1 MRYLALGDSY
11 TVGEG
16 AGERA
21 SFADQIEEG
30 RRSTVNGQRKPVDR
44 RPSTVDRIA
53 TTGWTTGELLAA
65 IRAAPPTGVYDL
77 VSLCIGV
84 NNQYRG
90 LPIEEYRR
98 EFSELLALAIGF
110 AGGAPRQ
117 VVVLS
122 IPDWGVTPF
131 AEGRDRAA
139 IGEAID
145 AFNRAAKAETRQRGA
160 HWVDVTGDSR
170 RHPDDVVEDG
180 LHPSA
185 QAYARWARLVADQ
198 LQP

>member
-16 AGERA
+16 ARE
-21 SFADQIEEG
+21 SFADF
-30 RRSTVNGQRKPVDR
+30 VQRQTPDAERQASGVR
-44 RPSTVDRIA
+44 RPAFDRIA

-65 IRAAPPTGVYDL
+65 VGAAPPEGTYDL
-77 VSLCIGV
+77 VSLCLGV

-90 LPIEEYRR
+90 LPLDEYRR
-98 EFSELLALAIGF
+98 EFAELLALAIGY
-110 AGGAPRQ
+110 AGGRPRQ

-131 AEGRDRAA
+131 AEGRDRAGIA
-139 IGEAID
+139 REID
-145 AFNRAAKAETRQRGA
+145 DFNRAAEAETRARGA
-160 HWVDVTGDSR
+160 IWVDVTGDSR
-170 RHPDDVVEDG
+170 RHPDDLVQDG

-185 QAYARWARLVADQ
+185 GAYARWARLVTDQ
-198 LQP
+198 LHL

>member
-16 AGERA
+16 VEAGKGFPEQLSRDA
-21 SFADQIEEG
+21 G
-30 RRSTVNGQRKPVDR
+30 RGAQDTTRDPRPVTR
-44 RPSTVDRIA
+44 DRIA

-65 IRAAPPTGVYDL
+65 IRAAPPKGVYDL

-98 EFSELLALAIGF
+98 EFSELLAMAIGF
-110 AGGAPRQ
+110 AGDAPHH

-122 IPDWGVTPF
+122 IPDWGVTPSG
-131 AEGRDRAA
+131 ERHHRAG
-139 IGEAID
+139 IGDEID
-145 AFNRAAKAETRQRGA
+145 AFNQAAEAESRRRGA
-160 HWVDVTGDSR
+160 HWVDVTSDSR
-170 RHPDDVVEDG
+170 RHPHDVVEDG

-185 QAYARWARLVADQ
+185 PAYARWARLVTDQ

>member
-16 AGERA
+16 VEAGKGFPEQLSRDA
-21 SFADQIEEG
+21 G
-30 RRSTVNGQRKPVDR
+30 RGAQDTTRDPRPVTR
-44 RPSTVDRIA
+44 DRIA

-65 IRAAPPTGVYDL
+65 IRATPPTGTYDL

-90 LPIEEYRR
+90 LPLEEYQR
-98 EFSELLALAIGF
+98 EFAELLDLAIGY
-110 AGGAPRQ
+110 AGGNAQ
-117 VVVLS
+117 HVVVLS

-131 AEGRDRAA
+131 ADGRDRGA

-145 AFNRAAKAETRQRGA
+145 AFNRVAEAETRRRGVA
-160 HWVDVTGDSR
+160 WVNVTDDSR
-170 RHPDDVVEDG
+170 RHPDDVVADG

-185 QAYARWARLVADQ
+185 QAYARWARLVTDQ
-198 LQP
+198 LHP

>member
-1 MRYLALGDSY
+1 VTR
-11 TVGEG
+11 
-16 AGERA
+16 
-21 SFADQIEEG
+21 
-30 RRSTVNGQRKPVDR
+30 
-44 RPSTVDRIA
+44 DRIA

-110 AGGAPRQ
+110 AGGAARQ

-145 AFNRAAKAETRQRGA
+145 AFNRAAEAETRRRGA